1 MKNMLMMMDYSLEF
15 IDLIGRQGL
24 LTYQLMS
31 EVVKI
36 IALFVVPKIS
46 ISYDY
51 VISKKFQWPWY
62 NYIILK
68 YNLESN
74 IYFMWFN
81 LVIFVKFNDNK
92 IHNL

>member
-51 VISKKFQWPWY
+51 VISKKFQWP
-62 NYIILK
+62 
-68 YNLESN
+68 
-74 IYFMWFN
+74 
-81 LVIFVKFNDNK
+81 
-92 IHNL
+92 